1 MPRNLRELREW
12 SRSYEGKKL
21 IRFTTTSLIS
31 TFISESL
38 ILITYGF
45 RLIPGEIQA
54 TLFSNVIAMFPAY
67 HLNRRWAWGKR
78 GRSTLRGEI
87 VPYFAMSSLGTSFSL
102 IGATYAR
109 HVVHSHHFVH
119 LINTA
124 IVGGTNI
131 GAFAIF
137 WVLKMLLF
145 NRIFHP
151 GPRATHAR
159 HSYRAQRA
167 RGAGQRE
174 DGVTIVD

>member
-31 TFISESL
+31 TVISESL

-45 RLIPGEIQA
+45 KIIPGEIQA
-54 TLFSNVIAMFPAY
+54 TLFSNIVAMLPAY
-67 HLNRRWAWGKR
+67 HLNRRWAWGKS
-78 GRSTLRGEI
+78 GRSKLRSE
-87 VPYFAMSSLGTSFSL
+87 VLPYIGMSSLGMSFSL
-102 IGATYAR
+102 VGATYAR
-109 HVVHSHHFVH
+109 HVVQAHHWAH
-119 LINTA
+119 LVNTA

-145 NRIFHP
+145 NKIFHP
-151 GPRATHAR
+151 GPRPVRAK
-159 HSYRAQRA
+159 HSVRAQRE
-167 RGAGQRE
+167 RE
-174 DGVTIVD
+174 RVSRESS

>member
-1 MPRNLRELREW
+1 MPRNLRELLAW
-12 SRSYEGKKL
+12 ARSYEGKKL

-31 TFISESL
+31 TVISETL
-38 ILITYGF
+38 ILVTYGF
-45 RLIPGEIQA
+45 RIIPGEIQA
-54 TLFSNVIAMFPAY
+54 TFFSNVVAMLPAY

-78 GRSTLRGEI
+78 GRSKFTSEVL
-87 VPYFAMSSLGTSFSL
+87 PYLGMSFTGTTFSL

-109 HVVHSHHFVH
+109 HLVHSHHWSH
-119 LINTA
+119 LLNTL

-151 GPRATHAR
+151 GHGPAHAR
-159 HSYRAQRA
+159 HSHRAQRERVS
-167 RGAGQRE
+167 RGSS
-174 DGVTIVD
+174 

>member
-1 MPRNLRELREW
+1 MKRKQGRVPRNLRELIAW
-12 SRSYEGKKL
+12 SRSYDGKKL

-45 RLIPGEIQA
+45 KIIPGEIQA
-54 TLFSNVIAMFPAY
+54 TLFSNVVAMFPAY

-78 GRSTLRGEI
+78 GRSKFKSEI
-87 VPYFAMSSLGTSFSL
+87 LPYAGMSSLGTTFSL

-109 HVVHSHHFVH
+109 HVVHSHHWGH
-119 LINTA
+119 LINTG

-131 GAFAIF
+131 AAFAVF

-145 NRIFHP
+145 NRIFNP
-151 GPRATHAR
+151 GNRPIKAK
-159 HSYRAQRA
+159 HSHRAQRE
-167 RGAGQRE
+167 RVSRE
-174 DGVTIVD
+174 S